1 MDDSTPPPDI
11 DRLVAHLDRGE
22 PEDAIARLEAARDAT
37 DDDRKELLQSLK
49 SVATERPAA
58 VGPLCPAL
66 ATFLEDPERPVRL
79 TTAKLLVAL
88 AESSPDAVA
97 PVVPSLAERLADDG
111 EFYYVR
117 ARSAEALGY
126 VALERPDEVGSPDI
140 LADLRVGLSFDDVEV
155 REKLAKALECV
166 AIGDPTRLGHLAP
179 RLADHLD
186 DESELVRYHL
196 TTALAAIGCESPDR
210 LADATDALAAG
221 LSDEN
226 ARVRGRAAEALG
238 LLARSDADAGSTPV
252 AALEEAAT
260 DDEPFADDRV
270 ALALDLAGDTDS
282 PSEPADAIGTLD
294 GLRETTDEA
303 VDAITS
309 PDGDGKCPHC
319 GLALPADGPPMCP
332 RCGAPR

>member
-1 MDDSTPPPDI
+1 MNDPTRPPLA
-11 DRLVAHLDRGE
+11 DRLLADLDRDDT
-22 PEDAIARLEAARDAT
+22 EDAIARLEDAHHAA
-37 DDDRKELLQSLK
+37 DDERKELLQSLK
-49 SVATERPAA
+49 STATERPS
-58 VGPLCPAL
+58 VLEPLCPRL
-66 ATFLEDPERPVRL
+66 AAFLEDPERPVRL
-79 TTAKLLVAL
+79 TTAKLLVTL

-97 PVVPSLAERLADDG
+97 PVVPALADRLADDE

-126 VALERPDEVGSPDI
+126 VALERPDEVGSPEI

-196 TTALAAIGCESPDR
+196 ATALAAIGCESPDR
-210 LADATDALAAG
+210 LADAADALASG

-226 ARVRGRAAEALG
+226 PRVRGRTAEVLG
-238 LLARSDADAGSTPV
+238 LLGRSDADDSSIPV

-270 ALALDLAGDTDS
+270 AFALALAGDTDS

-309 PDGDGKCPHC
+309 PDGDGECPHC